1 MKMVSSVPV
10 ALQAIMIM
18 MMGLWYASECGSEY
32 PKLPGGACPPDP
44 PRVNGYRAAM
54 FSTSTLPPQIEKLR
68 YGPAVV

>member
-32 PKLPGGACPPDP
+32 PKLPGGAEHAPQ
-44 PRVNGYRAAM
+44 
-54 FSTSTLPPQIEKLR
+54 TLLE
-68 YGPAVV
+68 